1 MEKNDRG
8 QTSSTNDGLMREHQ
22 VQIERLLHLIE
33 VLDKSLLSDNT
44 YVDVKR
50 TVVMIMTEANDKIQA
65 AIIEHNHK
73 RKVLSIASGPEEI
86 INGSRSKKSENEQ
99 IQPNDH
105 DEHVSGIEY
114 CDGKTMSI
122 NDGIAEHIAGEQKS
136 KGVSGQTGNNIL
148 TAGLDRVFPGG
159 VPGQAVSD
167 VTEQDIRSTATRIV
181 ESIFSRSVGSLK
193 MALVNYL
200 QNNIRDYFLSII
212 NGSRATQS
220 SETSDINLKDI
231 ALLKNS
237 TKESKYGI
245 VK

>member
-8 QTSSTNDGLMREHQ
+8 QTSSTNDGLMRDHQ

-50 TVVMIMTEANDKIQA
+50 TVVRIMTEANDKIQA
-65 AIIEHNHK
+65 AIIEQDVK
-73 RKVLSIASGPEEI
+73 TKVLSIASGPEKI
-86 INGSRSKKSENEQ
+86 INGSWSKKSKDS
-99 IQPNDH
+99 NDRGKNI
-105 DEHVSGIEY
+105 DSIEY
-114 CDGKTMSI
+114 CDGESMSI
-122 NDGIAEHIAGEQKS
+122 NDGSAVHVVEDQAS
-136 KGVSGQTGNNIL
+136 KGVSGQTGSNIL
-148 TAGLDRVFPGG
+148 NGG
-159 VPGQAVSD
+159 VPGTADSD

-181 ESIFSRSVGSLK
+181 ESIFSPSVGSLK

-200 QNNIRDYFLSII
+200 QNNIRDYILSII

-220 SETSDINLKDI
+220 SETSEINLKDI

-237 TKESKYGI
+237 TKESKFGI

>member
-1 MEKNDRG
+1 MEKNDPG

-22 VQIERLLHLIE
+22 EQIERLLHLIE
-33 VLDKSLLSDNT
+33 VLDKSLSSDNT

-50 TVVMIMTEANDKIQA
+50 TVVRIMTEANDKIQA
-65 AIIEHNHK
+65 AIIEQDVK
-73 RKVLSIASGPEEI
+73 RKVLSIASGPEKS
-86 INGSRSKKSENEQ
+86 INGSWSKKSENEQ
-99 IQPNDH
+99 IQLNDH

-114 CDGKTMSI
+114 CDSKTVSI
-122 NDGIAEHIAGEQKS
+122 KSSIASHKAGEQKS
-136 KGVSGQTGNNIL
+136 EGVSGQTSNNIS
-148 TAGLDRVFPGG
+148 TASLDRVFAGG
-159 VPGQAVSD
+159 VPGTAVSD

-181 ESIFSRSVGSLK
+181 ESIFSPSVGSLK

-200 QNNIRDYFLSII
+200 QNNIRDYILSII

-220 SETSDINLKDI
+220 SETSEINLKDI

-237 TKESKYGI
+237 TKESKFGI

>member
-8 QTSSTNDGLMREHQ
+8 QTSSTNDGLMRDHQ

-50 TVVMIMTEANDKIQA
+50 TVVRIMTEANDKIQA
-65 AIIEHNHK
+65 AIIEQDVK
-73 RKVLSIASGPEEI
+73 TKGISIASGPEKS
-86 INGSRSKKSENEQ
+86 INGSWSKKSENEQ
-99 IQPNDH
+99 IQLNDH

-114 CDGKTMSI
+114 CDGESMSI
-122 NDGIAEHIAGEQKS
+122 NDGSAVHVVEDQAS
-136 KGVSGQTGNNIL
+136 KGVSGQTGSNIL
-148 TAGLDRVFPGG
+148 NGG
-159 VPGQAVSD
+159 VPGTADSD

-181 ESIFSRSVGSLK
+181 ESIFSPSVGSLK

-200 QNNIRDYFLSII
+200 QNNIRDYILSII

-220 SETSDINLKDI
+220 SETSEINLKDI